1 MTSLT
6 EANDFQN
13 INEEKMINMQIN
25 QMGLI

>member
-6 EANDFQN
+6 EVNDFQN